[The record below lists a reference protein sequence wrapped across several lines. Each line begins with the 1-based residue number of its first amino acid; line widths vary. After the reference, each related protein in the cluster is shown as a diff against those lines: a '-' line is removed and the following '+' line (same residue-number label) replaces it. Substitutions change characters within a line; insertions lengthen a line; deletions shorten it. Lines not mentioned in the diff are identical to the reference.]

1 MGHHLARSLKVDMIR
16 RMSYRH
22 WPLGWLLAGALALP
36 PGVYAQSCPDGPAD
50 RLPTSPVNC
59 ENQTETADE
68 LACDRM
74 TTDQPSPLPPPV
86 LTERSDPFKLRAL
99 KYAAV
104 ALKHR
109 VKGLASYY
117 STSLDGT
124 LTATGEI
131 FRNKHFT
138 AAHLTLPL
146 GCWIEVTSRATGRKI
161 RCRVND
167 RGPYVKKFC
176 LDLSQAAARAL
187 GVDLA
192 VDRHVDIRI
201 IAMPGESPLP
211 DDYSSVVADGA
222 GSPGVQTAA
231 AR

>member
-1 MGHHLARSLKVDMIR
+1 MKKA
-16 RMSYRH
+16 
-22 WPLGWLLAGALALP
+22 LLTAAIAAFLALP
-36 PGVYAQSCPDGPAD
+36 TVTRAQGLGCEDQVRLDEDLMSCYRFGP
-50 RLPTSPVNC
+50 
-59 ENQTETADE
+59 E
-68 LACDRM
+68 LDPPA
-74 TTDQPSPLPPPV
+74 PLKAQEEPR
-86 LTERSDPFKLRAL
+86 TNPFELRAL
-99 KYAAV
+99 KYATI

-109 VKGLASYY
+109 VAGLASYY

-131 FRNKHFT
+131 FRNRRFT

-146 GCWIEVTSRATGRKI
+146 GTWIEVTARATGRKI

-187 GVDLA
+187 GVDVA
-192 VDRHVDIRI
+192 EDRHVDIRI
-201 IAMPGESPLP
+201 VALPGDDPLP
-211 DDYSSVVADGA
+211 ENWESGAASETVVA
-222 GSPGVQTAA
+222 